1 VEYFRLLEFY
11 GILLDYWN
19 ILEYFGILWNIM
31 DYYGILWNI
40 FGLLDF
46 SMYQAPPLKGLF

>member
-19 ILEYFGILWNIM
+19 ILEY
-31 DYYGILWNI
+31 YGILWIIMEYYGI
-40 FGLLDF
+40 FLDYWIF
-46 SMYQAPPLKGLF
+46 PCTRRPH